1 MSCNKPIRYLTS
13 FFVLVV
19 MVATVVAPQIA
30 MANVRYED
38 GGDVPFYARLERGIT
53 YTDGEW
59 VTVVFYRPPECI
71 PSNFNLLDFF
81 DFADTWSCLP
91 PTTDGFTIWGDG
103 TAPIQQELHGLGSVP
118 VWFVSLVDYQ
128 LAVADD
134 VLTIGELASL
144 LSLKT
149 GSASFYQETLHPLG
163 GARRNHLEYNA
174 HGTLADGASFRV
186 HVVHTEANLNANIK
200 FGR

>member
-1 MSCNKPIRYLTS
+1 MSYNKPIRYLPS

-19 MVATVVAPQIA
+19 MVAMVVAPQIA
-30 MANVRYED
+30 LANVRNED

-59 VTVVFYRPPECI
+59 VTVVFYRPPGCI
-71 PSNFNLLDFF
+71 PSMFNLLDLF
-81 DFADTWSCLP
+81 DFAGHWSCLP
-91 PTTDGFTIWGDG
+91 LTTDGFTIWGDG

-118 VWFVSLVDYQ
+118 VWFVSLDDYQ
-128 LAVADD
+128 LAVADNE
-134 VLTIGELASL
+134 LTIGELANM

-149 GSASFYQETLHPLG
+149 GSASFYQETLHPLE
-163 GARRNHLEYNA
+163 GALRDHLEYNA

-186 HVVHTEANLNANIK
+186 HVVYTEANLNVKIK